1 MAGPRLPR
9 DLRYIINSMAHE
21 QARAISGPL
30 NYKAEYVEKKARL
43 QAVAV
48 TMIAA
53 GNSVDEVL
61 AKLQHGPSAKVV
73 KTRQTLKELLRKLKE
88 MR

>member
-1 MAGPRLPR
+1 MGGQRLSR
-9 DLRYIINSMAHE
+9 DLRYIINRMAHE
-21 QARAISGPL
+21 HAQAVCGAL
-30 NYKAEYVEKKARL
+30 NYKARYAEEKARL

-48 TMIAA
+48 TMLAA

-61 AKLQHGPSAKVV
+61 AKLQHGQSARGTKM
-73 KTRQTLKELLRKLKE
+73 RGTLKALLQQLKE